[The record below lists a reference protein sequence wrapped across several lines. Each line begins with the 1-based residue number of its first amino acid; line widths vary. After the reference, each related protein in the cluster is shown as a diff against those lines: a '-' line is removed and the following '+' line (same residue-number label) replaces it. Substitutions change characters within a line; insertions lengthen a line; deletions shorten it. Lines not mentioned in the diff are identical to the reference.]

1 MPTIGEK
8 IAELRRKNGMTQE
21 ELASLLGISAQSVS
35 KWETGTTMPDIL
47 LLPILA
53 DVFGVRI
60 DALFGKNAQA
70 VVCVSADDVL
80 DAACGSLRRILTEAV
95 GKRDDEDKSSEKAL
109 AESERALSED
119 HRMRSAVLRGH
130 GVVYYREA
138 LGGLL
143 LKRPQD
149 GWPSLLQD
157 AQAAKIVAL
166 LANEDFRKALF
177 AILNA
182 GMAAFTVPTLCRTCE
197 IEDAQALEAAFA
209 ESRLF
214 KSQTVRVEEQDVK
227 IYELVCA
234 HRLAM
239 LFAVLDYA
247 KEFAEFQD
255 MFYYYWG
262 DSDFPRK

>member
-35 KWETGTTMPDIL
+35 KWETGATMPDIL
-47 LLPILA
+47 LLPVLA

-60 DALFGKNAQA
+60 DALFGKNAQD
-70 VVCVSADDVL
+70 VVCLSADDVL
-80 DAACGSLRRILTEAV
+80 DAACGSLRRILTGSV
-95 GKRDDEDKSSEKAL
+95 GKRNDKPLEEAL
-109 AESERALSED
+109 AEYERALSED
-119 HRMRSAVLRGH
+119 RKLRSIVIRSH
-130 GVVYYREA
+130 GVIYYREEV
-138 LGGLL
+138 GGLL

-149 GWPSLLQD
+149 GWMSLLQD
-157 AQAAKIVAL
+157 AQAAKTVAL
-166 LANEDFRKALF
+166 LANEDFRKALY

-182 GMAAFTVPTLCRTCE
+182 GMAAFTVPTLCRACE

-214 KSQTVRVEEQDVK
+214 KIQTVRVEEQDVK

-234 HRLAM
+234 HRQFM
-239 LFAVLDYA
+239 LFAILRCA
-247 KEFAEFQD
+247 KELAEFD
-255 MFYYYWG
+255 DCFYYYYG
-262 DSDFPRK
+262 DHDFPWK